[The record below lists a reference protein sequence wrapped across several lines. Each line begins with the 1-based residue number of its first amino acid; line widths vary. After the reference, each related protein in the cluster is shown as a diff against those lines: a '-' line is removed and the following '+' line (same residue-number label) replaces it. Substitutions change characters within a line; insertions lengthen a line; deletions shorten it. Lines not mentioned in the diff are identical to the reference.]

1 MISSSTLLDGVSVDV
16 DVGVGGSSL
25 GRDSIS
31 TVSEI
36 TMPSPFSLSAVVIVV
51 TTRSLDGIL
60 AGLDD

>member
-1 MISSSTLLDGVSVDV
+1 MISSSTLLDGVSV